1 MSRIV
6 CFLPMAGSIR
16 RDDLFF
22 CSRRFFD
29 CFPLDDLG
37 YFLFIRI
44 NRRKMKVNIRKTHV
58 FHPKIRFVEL
68 FSEKAV

>member
-16 RDDLFF
+16 RDDLLF

-29 CFPLDDLG
+29 SFPLDDLG
-37 YFLFIRI
+37 YFLFIRT

-58 FHPKIRFVEL
+58 FHPIIRFVEL